1 MRSTLI
7 TIFAVALLVIS
18 LGMQQSGQA
27 TLPQGHPPVAM
38 PDQPA
43 GPTETE
49 ADPADVAS
57 IESIITAYY
66 DVISG
71 EAGQPRNWDRFHSL
85 FAPEARFVTVRT
97 VRDRTS
103 SITLTPQQ
111 FAEFNQ
117 KYFERGGYYEREIH
131 KRIDAYG
138 KVAHVFST
146 YESRHNLAE
155 THPYS
160 RGINSIQLISN
171 GTRWWIVSIMW
182 DYERPDDNPIPAEY
196 LPAS

>member
-71 EAGQPRNWDRFHSL
+71 EAGQPRNWNRFHSL

-155 THPYS
+155 TDPYS